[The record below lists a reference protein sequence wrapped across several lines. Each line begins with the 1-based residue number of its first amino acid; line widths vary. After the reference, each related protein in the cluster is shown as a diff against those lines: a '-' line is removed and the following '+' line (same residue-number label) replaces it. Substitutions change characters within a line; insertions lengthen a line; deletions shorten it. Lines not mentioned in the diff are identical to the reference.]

1 MIDTQTI
8 IQDLESDVV
17 QVEVYPNGDVGRLG
31 LEAVPHQLL
40 DTVPG
45 TEDFMLIQ
53 KTDGVGVKSFHI
65 HFDNKRIFSLIY
77 I

>member
-8 IQDLESDVV
+8 IQDLKSDVV
-17 QVEVYPNGDVGRLG
+17 KVEVYPNGDVSRLG

-40 DTVPG
+40 HTVPG

-53 KTDGVGVKSFHI
+53 KTYGVGVKSFYI
-65 HFDNKRIFSLIY
+65 HFDNISLIY